1 MVAGPPKTT
10 VIAHEHRKTLRN
22 QGGMAMADLLPRI
35 STHLGYFGTG
45 ADRYNPA
52 GYQAAVPGR
61 ERVLLAGKVVGL
73 GGVELNYPSLVTE
86 ETVESCKTAL
96 SEAHLAV
103 SNVSLNVWGAGK
115 WGLGS
120 LSHPDEKVRAEAIA
134 VCKRGLVVAR
144 AVGSP
149 LVSLWPGQDGFDY
162 PFQVDYRSQVD
173 WFVAGLREIAASA
186 PDMRICLEY
195 KPKEPRTHSLLD
207 TAARTMWLIS
217 KVGAGN
223 VGVLLDVGHAFCA
236 YENAAQ
242 SAALLQREGLLYLL
256 HFNDN
261 YGEWDWDMIPGS
273 LRFWELLELIFWL
286 RETGYDGWYSIDITM
301 PRGDPLG
308 AAQLSVS
315 NIERLCR
322 LTSKLDRATILANL
336 QLTDQYRNLHLL
348 SDTVFRA
355 LES

>member
-1 MVAGPPKTT
+1 
-10 VIAHEHRKTLRN
+10 
-22 QGGMAMADLLPRI
+22 MADRLPRI

-45 ADRYNPA
+45 ADRYNAA
-52 GYQAAVPGR
+52 GYQPAVAAR
-61 ERVLLAGKVVGL
+61 DRVLLAGRMVGL

-86 ETVESCKTAL
+86 ETVDTFKAAL
-96 SEAHLAV
+96 NEAHLSV

-120 LSHPDEKVRAEAIA
+120 LTHPEAKIRAEAIA
-134 VCKRGLVVAR
+134 TLKRGLAVAK

-173 WFVAGLREIAASA
+173 WFVEGLREVAASA

-207 TAARTMWLIS
+207 TAARTMWLIG
-217 KVGAGN
+217 KLGCDN

-261 YGEWDWDMIPGS
+261 YGEWDWDMIPGT
-273 LRFWELLELIFWL
+273 LRFWELIELIYWL

-308 AAQLSVS
+308 AGQLSVT
-315 NIERLCR
+315 NIERLYR
-322 LTSKLDRATILANL
+322 LTEKLDRAEIMANL
-336 QLTDQYRNLHLL
+336 QQSDQFRNLHLL

-355 LES
+355 LGV

>member
-1 MVAGPPKTT
+1 MAGELPK
-10 VIAHEHRKTLRN
+10 
-22 QGGMAMADLLPRI
+22 I
-35 STHLGYFGTG
+35 STHLGYFGSG
-45 ADRYNPA
+45 GDRYNTA
-52 GYQAAVPGR
+52 GYQSAVAPRDRVSLAA
-61 ERVLLAGKVVGL
+61 KMKGL

-86 ETVESCKTAL
+86 ESVEMFKSAL
-96 SEAHLAV
+96 GEAHLDV

-120 LSHPDEKVRAEAIA
+120 LTHPEAKIRAEAIA
-134 VCKRGLVVAR
+134 TLQRGLAVAK

-173 WFVAGLREIAASA
+173 WFVGGLREVAAA
-186 PDMRICLEY
+186 DPTMRICLEY

-207 TAARTMWLIS
+207 TAARTMWLVD
-217 KVGAGN
+217 KVGCAN
-223 VGVLLDVGHAFCA
+223 VGVLLDVGHALFA
-236 YENAAQ
+236 YENVAQ

-261 YGEWDWDMIPGS
+261 YGEWDWDMIPGT
-273 LRFWELLELIFWL
+273 LRFWELIELIFWL

-308 AAQLSVS
+308 AGQLSVT
-315 NIERLCR
+315 NIERLYR
-322 LTSKLDRATILANL
+322 LTAKLDRDTIMANL
-336 QLTDQYRNLHLL
+336 QQSDQYRNLHLL
-348 SDTVFRA
+348 SDQVFRA
-355 LES
+355 LGV